1 MKKGVKIALIAVV
14 SVLVV
19 LGAGFAVVYA
29 TQGDY
34 VRNSWAM
41 LTKNDKE
48 YLQWTTEKNL
58 DRGMEAVKTMYE
70 EKKEIDE
77 FTLTSD
83 ASFEIGNALLEL
95 VAPVSIR
102 DIKPVNLFSQI
113 AYKDSDLGTQFGIGY
128 NNVDILSLAS
138 QINLENK
145 ELYLAV
151 PEYKKEA
158 IDLSELMQIDLSSL
172 FSDEQISRLNEKFAE
187 SGMDINASA
196 KDFKDPASIILFF
209 KDAFLQGYENGQ
221 SKGKEYFDEE
231 ALNSIEFRDV
241 VLDYIENLDSV
252 ELEKNVDVNVN
263 GISTTCNS
271 LTFELTKKDIINV
284 VLNFLDK
291 NEDSLKTALKK
302 VLEESKGE
310 AEFDKF
316 LDEMK
321 KELQKAADNKEVSF
335 GFDVVLY
342 VDKEGKYIGA
352 NIRFSVDSYKFR
364 VEFINSDSKED
375 AEAGIERFG
384 MEISMNSTTLAKIS
398 VVKGK
403 EDDYNTCEITVVPG
417 SMINTL
423 IGEKKNLELKIKSK
437 NRPGEDETDT
447 QFDIAVNMN
456 DAKFASLS
464 LSFLFKNKA
473 EFVIDKANSVALSKL
488 GESGYFSIRDL
499 ANYGFGKLE
508 EVNDSNLI
516 NFINS
521 SLESFPGD
529 IHSYDDLKKS
539 FLGTDTTELDTMI
552 NQSLTKGINTILD
565 AIKSGALFAMSDSG
579 AEKFF
584 ADAFSLKPAVDL
596 DAPLAFPQN
605 ELAGI
610 VIPFDYGDLDV
621 DTYYME
627 IPNPN
632 DYIEPFLAECSSK
645 SVLSSDAS
653 RTVQMNDKILFN
665 AVPILAGF
673 EVSTYE
679 YTGVP
684 TTIGKYEYGDG
695 IDDMLIGMH
704 SGESKKLELTLD
716 DRFGDFAGYSGTFK
730 ITVAGIY
737 DVVEPAWTDEYIVS
751 ALGYA
756 SLDDCMNTLCPDM
769 SAKRIDKS
777 GEEIENDLE
786 QFVLDNFVD
795 KAKMAPYCEKYAD
808 ILEKVFDRQIQSID
822 RDMYLSYTDYL
833 KSKGLSDS
841 EAEEQLNI
849 QIARNVARLGID
861 AYIVEKD
868 GLEISYRD
876 LLSELVPGASDEDM
890 INIIENSDQELM
902 DFEIAFAY
910 DNDVWEKFYNIVVTK

>member
-95 VAPVSIR
+95 VAPESIR

-271 LTFELTKKDIINV
+271 LTFELTKKDIINI

-302 VLEESKGE
+302 VEI
-310 AEFDKF
+310 F
-316 LDEMK
+316 
-321 KELQKAADNKEVSF
+321 Q
-335 GFDVVLY
+335 
-342 VDKEGKYIGA
+342 
-352 NIRFSVDSYKFR
+352 R
-364 VEFINSDSKED
+364 VK
-375 AEAGIERFG
+375 
-384 MEISMNSTTLAKIS
+384 
-398 VVKGK
+398 
-403 EDDYNTCEITVVPG
+403 
-417 SMINTL
+417 
-423 IGEKKNLELKIKSK
+423 
-437 NRPGEDETDT
+437 
-447 QFDIAVNMN
+447 
-456 DAKFASLS
+456 
-464 LSFLFKNKA
+464 
-473 EFVIDKANSVALSKL
+473 
-488 GESGYFSIRDL
+488 
-499 ANYGFGKLE
+499 
-508 EVNDSNLI
+508 
-516 NFINS
+516 
-521 SLESFPGD
+521 
-529 IHSYDDLKKS
+529 
-539 FLGTDTTELDTMI
+539 
-552 NQSLTKGINTILD
+552 
-565 AIKSGALFAMSDSG
+565 
-579 AEKFF
+579 
-584 ADAFSLKPAVDL
+584 
-596 DAPLAFPQN
+596 
-605 ELAGI
+605 
-610 VIPFDYGDLDV
+610 
-621 DTYYME
+621 
-627 IPNPN
+627 
-632 DYIEPFLAECSSK
+632 
-645 SVLSSDAS
+645 
-653 RTVQMNDKILFN
+653 
-665 AVPILAGF
+665 
-673 EVSTYE
+673 
-679 YTGVP
+679 
-684 TTIGKYEYGDG
+684 
-695 IDDMLIGMH
+695 
-704 SGESKKLELTLD
+704 
-716 DRFGDFAGYSGTFK
+716 
-730 ITVAGIY
+730 
-737 DVVEPAWTDEYIVS
+737 
-751 ALGYA
+751 
-756 SLDDCMNTLCPDM
+756 
-769 SAKRIDKS
+769 
-777 GEEIENDLE
+777 
-786 QFVLDNFVD
+786 
-795 KAKMAPYCEKYAD
+795 
-808 ILEKVFDRQIQSID
+808 
-822 RDMYLSYTDYL
+822 
-833 KSKGLSDS
+833 
-841 EAEEQLNI
+841 
-849 QIARNVARLGID
+849 
-861 AYIVEKD
+861 
-868 GLEISYRD
+868 
-876 LLSELVPGASDEDM
+876 
-890 INIIENSDQELM
+890 
-902 DFEIAFAY
+902 
-910 DNDVWEKFYNIVVTK
+910 